1 MTEAVRILLRKLPWL
16 LATLF
21 AVSFLTFLLVSLLPG
36 DPAVQILGTQGVS
49 PEAIQQLREDMGL
62 DQPLMLR
69 YVDWIGSALT
79 GDLGRSPLTGES
91 VTAAIMSRLPVT
103 LQLGLMAIGMA
114 LTLAIPLAML
124 SAYGAGGRLD
134 RFVTSASFTL
144 MSIPGFMMAIFLIL
158 IFSVTLGWL
167 PATGW
172 TRFTEDPVG
181 NLRSAFLP
189 ALSLAMVE
197 LALYTRLLRSDL
209 IGTLQQDYI
218 TLARAK
224 GASTLRIMTRHAL
237 RPSSFSLMTVV
248 GLQLG
253 AVISGAIIIEEIFA
267 LPGVGR
273 LLYQSILQR
282 DFLMV
287 QGIVLFIATA
297 YVSVNFLV
305 DLCYSLLDPRV
316 RYAD

>member
-1 MTEAVRILLRKLPWL
+1 MRILLRKLPWL
-16 LATLF
+16 LGTLF

-36 DPAVQILGTQGVS
+36 DPAVQILGAQGVS
-49 PEAIQQLREDMGL
+49 PEAVAQLREDMGL
-62 DQPLMLR
+62 DRPMPVR
-69 YVDWIGSALT
+69 YLDWISSALT
-79 GDLGRSPLTGES
+79 GDLGRSPLTGQS
-91 VTAAIMSRLPVT
+91 VSEAIMTRLPVT
-103 LQLGLMAIGMA
+103 LQLGGMAILIA
-114 LTLAIPLAML
+114 LGLAIPLAML
-124 SAYGAGGRLD
+124 SAYYQGSLLD
-134 RFVTSASFTL
+134 RVITGASFTL
-144 MSIPGFMMAIFLIL
+144 MSIPAFMMAIFLIL
-158 IFSVTLGWL
+158 IFAVLLGWL

-172 TRFTEDPVG
+172 VPFTADPVA
-181 NLRSAFLP
+181 NLRGALLP

-224 GASTLRIMTRHAL
+224 GVSTTRILIAHAL

-253 AVISGAIIIEEIFA
+253 GVISGAIIIEEIFA

-287 QGIVLFIATA
+287 QGIVLFIAVA
-297 YVSVNFLV
+297 YVTINFIV
-305 DLCYSLLDPRV
+305 DLCYSWLDPRV

>member
-1 MTEAVRILLRKLPWL
+1 MKILLRKLPWL
-16 LATLF
+16 VGTLF
-21 AVSFLTFLLVSLLPG
+21 AVSVLTFLLVSLLPG

-49 PEAIQQLREDMGL
+49 PEAIQQLREEMGL
-62 DQPLMLR
+62 DRPLPVR
-69 YVDWIGSALT
+69 YLDWVGSALT
-79 GDLGRSPLTGES
+79 GDLGRSPLTGQS
-91 VTAAIMSRLPVT
+91 VSEAILTRLPVT
-103 LQLGLMAIGMA
+103 LQLGGMAILIA
-114 LTLAIPLAML
+114 LAFAIPLAMV
-124 SAYGAGGRLD
+124 SAYYQGGMLD
-134 RFVTSASFTL
+134 RIITGTSFTL
-144 MSIPGFMMAIFLIL
+144 MSIPAFMMAIFLIL
-158 IFSVTLGWL
+158 IFAVALGWL

-172 TRFTEDPVG
+172 VQFSVDPMA
-181 NLRSAFLP
+181 NLRAALLP

-224 GASTLRIMTRHAL
+224 GASTTRILAGHAL

-253 AVISGAIIIEEIFA
+253 GVISGAIIIEEIFA

-297 YVSVNFLV
+297 YVLINFLV
-305 DLCYSLLDPRV
+305 DLCYSWLDPRV
-316 RYAD
+316 RYAS

>member
-1 MTEAVRILLRKLPWL
+1 MRILLRKLPWL
-16 LATLF
+16 VGTLF

-36 DPAVQILGTQGVS
+36 DPAVQILGAQGVS
-49 PEAIQQLREDMGL
+49 PEAVAQLREDMGL
-62 DQPLMLR
+62 DRPMPVR
-69 YVDWIGSALT
+69 YLDWIGSALT
-79 GDLGRSPLTGES
+79 GDLGRSPLTGQS
-91 VTAAIMSRLPVT
+91 VSEAIMTRLPVT
-103 LQLGLMAIGMA
+103 LQLGGMAILIA
-114 LTLAIPLAML
+114 LALAIPLAML
-124 SAYGAGGRLD
+124 SAYYQGSLLD
-134 RFVTSASFTL
+134 RIITGASFTL
-144 MSIPGFMMAIFLIL
+144 MSIPAFMMAIFLIL
-158 IFSVTLGWL
+158 IFAVMLGWL

-172 TRFTEDPVG
+172 VPVSADPIA
-181 NLRSAFLP
+181 NLRGALLP

-224 GASTLRIMTRHAL
+224 GVSTPRILAAHAL

-253 AVISGAIIIEEIFA
+253 GVISGAIIIEEIFA

-287 QGIVLFIATA
+287 QGIVLFIAVA
-297 YVSVNFLV
+297 YVTINFIV
-305 DLCYSLLDPRV
+305 DLCYSWLDPRV